1 MDLSVG
7 ATSNDTNRCLPRR
20 PVHRRPQRPDEEA
33 LDTVSGVSRRRRGR
47 FRAVTWSAPTLLSA
61 AEAPLRAPTAAA
73 AVAAVGESG
82 GGGGARTIAVL
93 LAGIPRGATLL
104 S

>member
-1 MDLSVG
+1 M
-7 ATSNDTNRCLPRR
+7 
-20 PVHRRPQRPDEEA
+20 
-33 LDTVSGVSRRRRGR
+33 
-47 FRAVTWSAPTLLSA
+47 TWSAPTLLSA